1 MNFQIRAAVPE
12 DAAKCAD
19 IHMRS
24 WVFAY
29 SDCVPMDVIEKSNA
43 RRPAMWT
50 RLLETSKDIHYVA
63 VYDNV
68 IVGFVTINPAGDC
81 DLPETV
87 YELSSLYLDPDY
99 VGKGFGRLV
108 MDWVKGE
115 IASRGYQTISVWVLD
130 RNYRA
135 KAFYEKCGFKP
146 DGACK
151 ESGLGD
157 TLEERYICAL

>member
-1 MNFQIRAAVPE
+1 MSFQIRAAVPE

-29 SDCVPMDVIEKSNA
+29 SDCVPMDVIEN
-43 RRPAMWT
+43 RNVHRPAMWI
-50 RLLETSKDIHYVA
+50 RLLETSKNIHYVA
-63 VYDNV
+63 VYDSI
-68 IVGFVTINPAGDC
+68 IVGFITINPAGDS
-81 DLPETV
+81 DLPGSV
-87 YELSSLYLDPDY
+87 YELSGLYLDPDY
-99 VGKGFGRLV
+99 VGKGFGRLA

-115 IASRGYQTISVWVLD
+115 IASRGYETVSVWVLD
-130 RNYRA
+130 KNYRA

-146 DGACK
+146 YGACK

-157 TLEERYICAL
+157 TLEKRYICAL

>member
-1 MNFQIRAAVPE
+1 MRFQIRAAVPE

-24 WVFAY
+24 WEFAY
-29 SDCVPMDVIEKSNA
+29 RDCVPMDIIESRNA
-43 RRPAMWT
+43 GRPAKWRKM
-50 RLLETSKDIHYVA
+50 LETSKDIHYVA

-68 IVGFVTINPAGDC
+68 IVGCVTINPTGDS
-81 DLPETV
+81 DLPETA

-99 VGKGFGRLV
+99 VGKGFGRLM
-108 MDWVKGE
+108 MDWAKGE
-115 IASRGYQTISVWVLD
+115 IASRGYRAIALWVLD
-130 RNYRA
+130 KNYRA

-146 DGACK
+146 DGKCK

-157 TLEERYICAL
+157 TLEERYICVL